1 MAFKDM
7 RRQKFLSESHANERD
22 DDLTF
27 GIRRYTERVGNPDLR
42 EEARRKSAWMA
53 ATYSLELVI
62 LRYTA
67 GRPIE
72 ELSREL
78 PSVIEAFDRYV
89 PFNKP
94 RPNEARSLEIT
105 QIEAYVYVTW
115 LLALCKLLGHAE
127 SVPKVLA
134 WLDIGREFSRGR
146 DTLFEQIVGKLTGA
160 MEDPGRYI
168 LHLAPYAPL
177 GKAVIAEHADDRPA
191 LVKEFLDGWY
201 KGLKECYWHGTHT
214 DQIGYFGY
222 WAFEAA
228 LVTVLWDI
236 DDSSYRDHLVYPKD
250 LVDWARD
257 HRTEAVPSG
266 PSRTPG
272 GEACPQAGW
281 WFTPALKGSRR
292 YFKHGEVMP
301 VIDGSDYGSTFWQW
315 DVNQSAPKL

>member
-272 GEACPQAGW
+272 GQACPQAGW

-301 VIDGSDYGSTFWQW
+301 VIDGTDYGSTFWQW

>member
-27 GIRRYTERVGNPDLR
+27 GIRRYTERVGNPELR
-42 EEARRKSAWMA
+42 EEARGKSAWMA
-53 ATYSLELVI
+53 ATYSLDLVI

-72 ELSREL
+72 SLSREL
-78 PSVIEAFDRYV
+78 PSVIEAFDRYI
-89 PFNKP
+89 PFNNP
-94 RPNEARSLEIT
+94 PPSEARTLTIT
-105 QIEAYVYVTW
+105 QIEAYVYVMW
-115 LLALCKLLGHAE
+115 LLSLCKLLGHADL
-127 SVPKVLA
+127 VPKVLS
-134 WLDIGREFSRGR
+134 WLNIGREFSRGR
-146 DTLFEQIVGKLTGA
+146 DTLFEQVVGKLTGA

-250 LVDWARD
+250 LVDWARK
-257 HRTEAVPSG
+257 HRTDALPSG

>member
-27 GIRRYTERVGNPDLR
+27 GIRRYTERAGNPDLR
-42 EEARRKSAWMA
+42 EEARSKSAWMA

-67 GRPIE
+67 GRPVE
-72 ELSREL
+72 SLSREL
-78 PSVIEAFDRYV
+78 PSVIEAFDRYI
-89 PFNKP
+89 PFDNP
-94 RPNEARSLEIT
+94 PPSEARTLTIT
-105 QIEAYVYVTW
+105 QIEAYVYVMW
-115 LLALCKLLGHAE
+115 LLSLCKLLGHADLI
-127 SVPKVLA
+127 PKVLS
-134 WLDIGREFSRGR
+134 WLNIGREFSRGR
-146 DTLFEQIVGKLTGA
+146 DTLFEQVVGKLTGA

-250 LVDWARD
+250 LVDWARK
-257 HRTEAVPSG
+257 HRTDALPSG

>member
-301 VIDGSDYGSTFWQW
+301 VIDGTDYGSTFWQW